1 MTELRPHFVKRLIFF
16 LVKAV
21 LASVVLMFL
30 FMFYFIVIP

>member
-21 LASVVLMFL
+21 LTSVVLMSI
-30 FMFYFIVIP
+30 FMYIWIALP